1 MKKWLAFTAVLL
13 VYACSTTK
21 GLYPLDV
28 EPDWKVKE
36 IPAEPQAEGGDPEK
50 GFDYL
55 KYGSYVGSGLPYPM
69 VKKVINRGNNVLERE
84 GLNENVFYAASVFPG
99 K

>member
-1 MKKWLAFTAVLL
+1 MKKWLAFAAILL

-21 GLYPLDV
+21 GLLPLDV

-50 GFDYL
+50 GVDY
-55 KYGSYVGSGLPYPM
+55 
-69 VKKVINRGNNVLERE
+69 
-84 GLNENVFYAASVFPG
+84 
-99 K
+99 